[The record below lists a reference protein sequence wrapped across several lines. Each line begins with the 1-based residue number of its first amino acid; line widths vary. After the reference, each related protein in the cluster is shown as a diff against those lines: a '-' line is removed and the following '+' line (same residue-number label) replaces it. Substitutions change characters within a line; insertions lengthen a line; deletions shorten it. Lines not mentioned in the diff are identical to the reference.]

1 MANVKL
7 KKKKYDGGYEQLYPH
22 TLAKNVMTGTG
33 NVDTDI
39 IMLRQRI
46 VNLEYTKTPV
56 IIEVQEKYS
65 DGEYQFYEAS
75 SFHAWHFQ
83 NTEANLKIVFNE
95 TNRGGNIVIDATD
108 DMGMTMNYPIL
119 AGLYDRKFEDGEI
132 KPGKIYDLVYYNY
145 QFYLMGSEKAAD
157 SSNSEDNDYLNWVID
172 CEELSTEEINTKF
185 MEAIKS
191 KKKVKVYNFI
201 FPTTPNIDMGNGFLK
216 FEHFEDEL
224 QTVKVEYTRD
234 ELSPTMPTG
243 AVRYVNLLNWNED
256 TEEYYEV
263 EKIPFLNYQQWKIT
277 GGYVR
282 FNEKQV
288 TESVSG
294 SMINKYLK
302 TSDFDSDIIPSV
314 FKEIVL
320 NIMIKATNGVSGTT
334 ETTYRQ
340 FIIKRPETYDM
351 YEYINYLK
359 NGRVEIMLSG
369 FFTPYNFILYRITN
383 TGNLVT
389 GNVTLSIKPVGYFY

>member
-1 MANVKL
+1 MFRR
-7 KKKKYDGGYEQLYPH
+7 QLH
-22 TLAKNVMTGTG
+22 L
-33 NVDTDI
+33 
-39 IMLRQRI
+39 
-46 VNLEYTKTPV
+46 
-56 IIEVQEKYS
+56 
-65 DGEYQFYEAS
+65 
-75 SFHAWHFQ
+75 
-83 NTEANLKIVFNE
+83 
-95 TNRGGNIVIDATD
+95 
-108 DMGMTMNYPIL
+108 
-119 AGLYDRKFEDGEI
+119 
-132 KPGKIYDLVYYNY
+132 
-145 QFYLMGSEKAAD
+145 
-157 SSNSEDNDYLNWVID
+157 
-172 CEELSTEEINTKF
+172 
-185 MEAIKS
+185 
-191 KKKVKVYNFI
+191 
-201 FPTTPNIDMGNGFLK
+201 
-216 FEHFEDEL
+216 
-224 QTVKVEYTRD
+224 
-234 ELSPTMPTG
+234 
-243 AVRYVNLLNWNED
+243 
-256 TEEYYEV
+256 
-263 EKIPFLNYQQWKIT
+263 LNYQQWKIT